1 MFQIHGRR
9 RWAVPA
15 IALAAILGGAAIPS
29 LLPSASASTP
39 DLPPLTPAELL
50 SKVRTAQAPP
60 LSGTLTLTSNLGLPS
75 LSSLGTLGSTAGTSV
90 TDLLSGSHSAR
101 VWFDGPQHVRVTT
114 SAPMQETNIIRNGT
128 DVWRYDS
135 TTQTATHT
143 TLTTGA
149 DTSSIPSS
157 ATDTPAAFAQHL
169 LAEVTPSTDVTVAS
183 PRYVAGQ
190 AVYELVLTPK
200 SSNSTIGHAIIAVDA
215 ATGVPLDVRLTARA
229 NGATAFEFGFTRVNF
244 SKPAASLFKFTPPP
258 GSRVVQAQGTTG
270 LLSPDQPFRER
281 RFRHRVIM
289 GAPGQEGPPVVGLAP
304 TNKVTSVG
312 TDWTTVAV
320 TNRFNIPA
328 PLGSMLNNAPAVT
341 AGSHSGKL
349 ITSTLLNAIVLDD
362 GRVAVGAV
370 TPAALKAAVATL
382 P

>member
-1 MFQIHGRR
+1 MFKLHGRR

-15 IALAAILGGAAIPS
+15 VAVAAILGGAAIPS

-50 SKVRTAQAPP
+50 AKVRTTQVPP

-75 LSSLGTLGSTAGTSV
+75 LSSIGSLGPTAGTSF
-90 TDLLSGSHSAR
+90 TDLLSGSHSAK

-114 SAPMQETNIIRNGT
+114 SAPMQETNIIRSGS

-143 TLTTGA
+143 TIGSDA
-149 DTSSIPSS
+149 DTSSIPTS

-169 LAEVTPSTDVTVAS
+169 LAEVTPSTDVSVAS

-190 AVYELVLTPK
+190 AVYELVLSPK
-200 SSNSTIGHAIIAVDA
+200 SSNSTIGQAIIAVDA
-215 ATGVPLDVRLTARA
+215 ATGVPLDVRLMARA
-229 NGATAFEFGFTRVNF
+229 NGATAFEFGFTSMSF

-258 GSRVVQAQGTTG
+258 GARVVQAQGTTG
-270 LLSPDQPFRER
+270 LLSPNQPLREG
-281 RFRHRVIM
+281 RFRHRAIM
-289 GAPGQEGPPVVGLAP
+289 REPGQEVAPVAGLAG
-304 TNKVTSVG
+304 TSKVTTVG
-312 TDWTTVAV
+312 ADWTTVAV

-328 PLGSMLNNAPAVT
+328 PLGSILSNAPAVT
-341 AGSHSGKL
+341 AGPHSGKL